1 MKIRSKLANWM
12 SKSRPRLYLLIVL
25 LMLLPI
31 PFFAYSVTRVLRQQ
45 TEKQAITES
54 TQIARV
60 SAVLIEQHFRQS
72 TAFLEAFATRQVF
85 RHAWMEHNRKE
96 VTRHLEQ
103 AVALRPDFLFFSVY
117 DLDGTMRA
125 IYPPQPTVVNK
136 NFAYRDWYKGV
147 TGQWKPYVSE
157 VYETATTPHQ
167 LVVAIAVPIRDN
179 AGNPIGIL
187 IAPYALNTI
196 NRWLGETKLEGAW
209 TISLLDQKGHLSPS
223 QNEAYASALIDLSEY
238 EPVKLVRSGR
248 AGNGIFA
255 RNDKLVFTHYE
266 PVTEYGWG
274 ILLEQPS
281 ATLQQ
286 GVWVVGRRVWLLGA
300 LFLIVGLGISIFMG
314 SLYARLETG
323 NRFIDLSIDMFCIAG
338 FDGFF
343 KSLNPVW
350 EKVLGFTIEE
360 LKAKPYVNFIHPE
373 DLQATAG
380 EAQRLQIGEVTFAFE
395 NRYLCKDGSYKWLL
409 WNAVSVP
416 DQKLIYAVAHDITES
431 KRAVQQIEQQN
442 RELELRNQEVE
453 RATQLKSKFLASM
466 SHELRTPLNAIVGFS
481 GLLAEKTAG
490 PLNEKQQRFINHIK
504 QGADHLLQLIN
515 DILDLSKIESG
526 LLEMRCENF
535 RIASAIPEVLSIVR
549 PLAMTKKIDIEQSL
563 PDLWIHADRIRFKQ
577 ILYNLLSNALKF
589 TPEGGKVRVDCASQ
603 NAFVC
608 FAVSDTGVGI
618 SLEDQRVIFEEFRQV
633 GETTRGVKEGTGL
646 GLAITKRLVEQQG
659 GTINVESELGKGT
672 KFSFTLPEGKGIP
685 KATEASIQVDIQDA
699 ESISGRPLILV
710 VDDELS
716 ARELLASYLEPA
728 GYRIEMASA
737 GTEAIVKSRELHPD
751 AITLDI
757 QMPGRSAFETIFE
770 LKNTPATADIPV
782 IVVSVVDQKR
792 MGLALGAVEYLV
804 KPVNKNIFLE
814 AIHQHVHPGKG
825 VAKNILLVDDDPKT
839 LDLVS
844 NILRAAGYCPHAV
857 TSGKA
862 ALQRLSEVHM
872 DAIVLDLAMPE
883 MDGFEVLRRIKER
896 PTLANI
902 PVLVLTGKDLTE
914 AEIALLKNLAKALV
928 RKNDS
933 WKTDLL
939 AQIRNVVGTSRLA
952 KSAGQS

>member
-1 MKIRSKLANWM
+1 MTIRTKLANWI

-60 SAVLIEQHFRQS
+60 SAVLIDQHFRQS
-72 TAFLEAFATRQVF
+72 TAFLEALAVGHVF
-85 RHAWMEHNRKE
+85 RQAWMEHNFDE
-96 VTRHLEQ
+96 VDRHLEQ
-103 AVALRPDFLFFSVY
+103 AIALRPDFLFFSVY

-125 IYPPQPTVVNK
+125 IYPPQPTVVNQ

-147 TGQWKPYVSE
+147 ASHWKPYVSE
-157 VYETATTPHQ
+157 IYETAATPHQ
-167 LVVAIAVPIRDN
+167 LVVAIAVPMRDN
-179 AGNPIGIL
+179 EGKRIGIL
-187 IAPYALNTI
+187 MAPYALNTI
-196 NRWLGETKLEGAW
+196 SRWLGETKLEGAW
-209 TISLLDQKGHLSPS
+209 KISLVDQKGHLSSSPT
-223 QNEAYASALIDLSEY
+223 EASPSALIDLSEH

-248 AGNGIFA
+248 TGNGIFA
-255 RNDKLVFTHYE
+255 RNNQLVFTHYE
-266 PVTEYGWG
+266 PVAEYGWG
-274 ILLEQPS
+274 LLLEQPS

-286 GVWVVGRRVWLLGA
+286 GVWAVGRRVWLLGA
-300 LFLIVGLGISIFMG
+300 LFLVVGLGVSLFMG

-323 NRFIDLSIDMFCIAG
+323 NRFIDLSVDMFCIAG

-350 EKVLGFTIEE
+350 QKVLGFTTEE
-360 LKAKPYVNFIHPE
+360 LKAKPYLDFIHPE
-373 DLQATAG
+373 DRQSTAG
-380 EAQRLQIGEVTFAFE
+380 EAQRLQTEELTFGFE

-409 WNAVSVP
+409 WNCVSVP
-416 DQKLIYAVAHDITES
+416 EHKVIYAVAHDVTES
-431 KRAVQQIEQQN
+431 KRALQKIEQQN
-442 RELELRNQEVE
+442 HELEARNQEVE
-453 RATQLKSKFLASM
+453 RATQMKSKFLASM

-481 GLLAEKTAG
+481 GLLAEKSAG

-535 RIASAIPEVLSIVR
+535 RVASAMPEVLSIVR

-603 NAFVC
+603 NAFVY

-618 SLEDQRVIFEEFRQV
+618 RLEDQQVIFQEFRQV

-672 KFSFTLPEGKGIP
+672 TFSFTLPVGKDIS
-685 KATEASIQVDIQDA
+685 KAAGDNTQAAQDA
-699 ESISGRPLILV
+699 ESISGKPLILV

-728 GYRIEMASA
+728 GYRIAMATA
-737 GTEAIVKSRELHPD
+737 GGDAIDKARELHPD

-814 AIHQHVHPGKG
+814 AIHKHVHPGTG
-825 VAKNILLVDDDPKT
+825 VAKNILIVDDDLKT
-839 LDLVS
+839 RDLVS
-844 NILRAAGYCPHAV
+844 DILRSAGYIPNPVA
-857 TSGKA
+857 SGKA

-872 DAIVLDLAMPE
+872 DAILLDLAMPE

-896 PTLANI
+896 PTLGNI

-914 AEIALLKNLAKALV
+914 AEIALLKNLAKALL
-928 RKNDS
+928 RKNDT
-933 WKTDLL
+933 WKMDLL

>member
-1 MKIRSKLANWM
+1 M
-12 SKSRPRLYLLIVL
+12 SKSRPRLYFLIVL

-72 TAFLEAFATRQVF
+72 TAFLEAFAVRHVF
-85 RHAWMEHNRKE
+85 RQAWMEHNFAE
-96 VTRHLEQ
+96 VDRHLEQ
-103 AVALRPDFLFFSVY
+103 AIALRPDFLFFSVY

-125 IYPPQPTVVNK
+125 IYPAQPTVVNK
-136 NFAYRDWYKGV
+136 NFAQRDWYQGV
-147 TGQWKPYVSE
+147 AGHWKPYVSE
-157 VYETATTPHQ
+157 IYETAVTPHQ
-167 LVVAIAVPIRDN
+167 LVVAIAVPIRDSE
-179 AGNPIGIL
+179 GKPVGIL
-187 IAPYALNTI
+187 MAPYALNTI
-196 NRWLGETKLEGAW
+196 SRWLGETKLEGAW
-209 TISLLDQKGHLSPS
+209 KISLVDQKGHLSASPT
-223 QNEAYASALIDLSEY
+223 EASTSALIDLSEH
-238 EPVKLVRSGR
+238 EPVKLVRAGR
-248 AGNGIFA
+248 TGNGIFA
-255 RNDKLVFTHYE
+255 RNNQLVFTHYE
-266 PVTEYGWG
+266 PVAEYGWG
-274 ILLEQPS
+274 LLLEQRS

-286 GVWVVGRRVWLLGA
+286 GVWAVGRRVWLLGA
-300 LFLIVGLGISIFMG
+300 LFLVVGLGVSLFMG

-343 KSLNPVW
+343 KNLNPVW
-350 EKVLGFTIEE
+350 EKVLGFTTEE
-360 LKAKPYVNFIHPE
+360 LKAKPYLDFIHPE
-373 DLQATAG
+373 DRQATAG
-380 EAQRLQIGEVTFAFE
+380 EAQRLQTEELTFGFE

-409 WNAVSVP
+409 WNCVSVP
-416 DQKLIYAVAHDITES
+416 EHKAIYAVAHDVTES
-431 KRAVQQIEQQN
+431 KRALQKIEQQN
-442 RELELRNQEVE
+442 HELEARNQEVE

-526 LLEMRCENF
+526 LLEIRCENF
-535 RIASAIPEVLSIVR
+535 RVASAMPEVLSIVR

-603 NAFVC
+603 NAFVY

-618 SLEDQRVIFEEFRQV
+618 RLEDQQVIFQEFRQV

-646 GLAITKRLVEQQG
+646 GLAITKRLVEQQS
-659 GTINVESELGKGT
+659 GTINVESELGRGT
-672 KFSFTLPEGKGIP
+672 TFSFTLPAGKGLSRS
-685 KATEASIQVDIQDA
+685 TEDNTGVDTPPG
-699 ESISGRPLILV
+699 ESTSGKPLILV

-716 ARELLASYLEPA
+716 ARELLASYLEPM
-728 GYRIEMASA
+728 GYRTAMASA
-737 GTEAIVKSRELHPD
+737 GAEALVKARELHPD

-804 KPVNKNIFLE
+804 KPVNKDIFLE
-814 AIHQHVHPGKG
+814 AIHKHVHPGRG
-825 VAKNILLVDDDPKT
+825 AAKNILLVDDDPKT

-844 NILRAAGYCPHAV
+844 NILRSAGYIPHAV
-857 TSGKA
+857 ASGKV

-872 DAIVLDLAMPE
+872 DAILLDLVMPE
-883 MDGFEVLRRIKER
+883 MDGFEVLRRIKEQ
-896 PTLANI
+896 PTLGNI

-914 AEIALLKNLAKALV
+914 AEIALLKNLAKALL

-933 WKTDLL
+933 WKADLL
-939 AQIRNVVGTSRLA
+939 GQIRNVVGHSRLA
-952 KSAGQS
+952 KSVGQS

>member
-1 MKIRSKLANWM
+1 MTIRTKLANWM

-72 TAFLEAFATRQVF
+72 TAFLEAFGVRNVF
-85 RHAWMEHNRKE
+85 RQAWIEHNFDE
-96 VTRHLEQ
+96 VDRHLEQ
-103 AVALRPDFLFFSVY
+103 AIALRPDFLFFSVY

-125 IYPPQPTVVNK
+125 IYPPQPTVVNQ
-136 NFAYRDWYKGV
+136 NFAHRDWYKGV
-147 TGQWKPYVSE
+147 ASHWKPYVSE
-157 VYETATTPHQ
+157 IYETAATPHQ

-179 AGNPIGIL
+179 EGKRIGIL
-187 IAPYALNTI
+187 MAPYSLNTI
-196 NRWLGETKLEGAW
+196 SRWLGETKLEGAW
-209 TISLLDQKGHLSPS
+209 KISLVDQKGHLSSSPT
-223 QNEAYASALIDLSEY
+223 EASTSALIDLSEH
-238 EPVKLVRSGR
+238 EPVKLVRAGR
-248 AGNGIFA
+248 TGNGIFA
-255 RNDKLVFTHYE
+255 RNNQLVFTHYE
-266 PVTEYGWG
+266 PVAEYGWG
-274 ILLEQPS
+274 LLLEQPA

-286 GVWVVGRRVWLLGA
+286 GVWAVGRRVWLLGA
-300 LFLIVGLGISIFMG
+300 LFLIVGLGVSLFMG

-323 NRFIDLSIDMFCIAG
+323 NRFIDLSIDMFRIAG

-373 DLQATAG
+373 DLQATAS

-416 DQKLIYAVAHDITES
+416 DQKLIYAVAHNITES
-431 KRAVQQIEQQN
+431 KRAVQHIEQQN

-453 RATQLKSKFLASM
+453 RATQMKSKFLASM

-526 LLEMRCENF
+526 LLEIRCENF
-535 RIASAIPEVLSIVR
+535 RVVSAMPEVLSIVR

-589 TPEGGKVRVDCASQ
+589 TPEGGKVRVDCAAQ
-603 NAFVC
+603 NAFIC
-608 FAVSDTGVGI
+608 FTVSDTGVGI
-618 SLEDQRVIFEEFRQV
+618 RLEDQQVIFQEFRQV

-646 GLAITKRLVEQQG
+646 GLAITKRLAEQQG
-659 GTINVESELGKGT
+659 GTISVESELGKGT
-672 KFSFTLPEGKGIP
+672 KFSFTLPEGKDIS
-685 KATEASIQVDIQDA
+685 KAAGDNTQAGTQDA
-699 ESISGRPLILV
+699 ESVSGKPLILV

-728 GYRIEMASA
+728 GYRITMAAA
-737 GTEAIVKSRELHPD
+737 GGDAIDKARELHPD

-814 AIHQHVHPGKG
+814 AIHKHVHPGTG
-825 VAKNILLVDDDPKT
+825 VAKNILIVDDDLKT

-844 NILRAAGYCPHAV
+844 DILRAAGYIPNPVA
-857 TSGKA
+857 SGKA
-862 ALQRLSEVHM
+862 ALQRLSELHM
-872 DAIVLDLAMPE
+872 DAILLDLAMPE

-896 PTLANI
+896 PTLGNI

-914 AEIALLKNLAKALV
+914 AE
-928 RKNDS
+928 
-933 WKTDLL
+933 
-939 AQIRNVVGTSRLA
+939 
-952 KSAGQS
+952 

>member
-1 MKIRSKLANWM
+1 MMIRTKLANWI
-12 SKSRPRLYLLIVL
+12 SKSRPRLYLFIVL

-72 TAFLEAFATRQVF
+72 TAFLEAFGVRNVF
-85 RHAWMEHNRKE
+85 RQAWIEHNFDE
-96 VTRHLEQ
+96 VDRHLEQ
-103 AVALRPDFLFFSVY
+103 AIALRPDFLFFSVY

-125 IYPPQPTVVNK
+125 IYPAQPTLVNK
-136 NFAYRDWYKGV
+136 NFALRDWYQGV
-147 TGQWKPYVSE
+147 SGHWKPYVSE
-157 VYETATTPHQ
+157 IYETAVTPHQ
-167 LVVAIAVPIRDN
+167 LVVAIAVPIRN
-179 AGNPIGIL
+179 EAGKPIGIL
-187 IAPYALNTI
+187 MAPYALDTI
-196 NRWLGETKLEGAW
+196 SRWLGETKLEGAW
-209 TISLLDQKGHLSPS
+209 TVSLIDQKGHLSS
-223 QNEAYASALIDLSEY
+223 STNEAYSSAPIDLSEY
-238 EPVKLVRSGR
+238 ESLKLAGSGR
-248 AGNGIFA
+248 SGNGIFP
-255 RNDKLVFTHYE
+255 RNNQLAFTHYE
-266 PVTEYGWG
+266 PIPKYGWG
-274 ILLEQPS
+274 ILLEQPL
-281 ATLQQ
+281 AALQQ
-286 GVWVVGRRVWLLGA
+286 GVWAVGRRVWLLGA
-300 LFLIVGLGISIFMG
+300 LFLVAGLGVSIFMG

-343 KSLNPVW
+343 KNLNPVW
-350 EKVLGFTIEE
+350 EKVLGFSTEE
-360 LKAKPYVNFIHPE
+360 LKAKPYLNFIHPE
-373 DLQATAG
+373 DRPATAR
-380 EAQRLQIGEVTFAFE
+380 EAQRLQTEEITFAFE
-395 NRYLCKDGSYKWLL
+395 NRYLCKDGSCKWLL

-416 DQKLIYAVAHDITES
+416 EQKAIYAVAHDITER
-431 KRAVQQIEQQN
+431 KRAEQKIEQQN
-442 RELELRNQEVE
+442 RELEVRNQEVE
-453 RATQLKSKFLASM
+453 RATQLKSRFLASM

-490 PLNEKQQRFINHIK
+490 PLNEKQQRFIDHIK

-526 LLEMRCENF
+526 LLEMRCESFNV
-535 RIASAIPEVLSIVR
+535 ASAMPEVLSIIR
-549 PLAMTKKIDIEQSL
+549 PLAMAKKIRIDQSVA
-563 PDLWIHADRIRFKQ
+563 DLRIHADRIRFKQ

-589 TPEGGKVRVDCASQ
+589 TPEGGTVRVDCARE
-603 NAFVC
+603 NALVC
-608 FAVSDTGVGI
+608 FTVSDTGIGI
-618 SLEDQRVIFEEFRQV
+618 RAEDQQVIFQEFRQV

-672 KFSFTLPEGKGIP
+672 RFSFTLPEGKVIP
-685 KATEASIQVDIQDA
+685 KPAEDNTPPDTQDS
-699 ESISGRPLILV
+699 ESIAGKPLILV
-710 VDDELS
+710 VDDEVS

-728 GYRIEMASA
+728 GYRTAMASA
-737 GTEAIVKSRELHPD
+737 GAEAMVKARELHPD

-757 QMPGRSAFETIFE
+757 QMPGGSAFETIFE

-814 AIHQHVHPGKG
+814 AIRKHMHPGRG
-825 VAKNILLVDDDPKT
+825 AAKNIMVVDDDPKT

-844 NILRAAGYCPHAV
+844 NILRSAGYIPNAV
-857 TSGKA
+857 ASGKA

-872 DAIVLDLAMPE
+872 DAILLDLVMPE

-896 PTLANI
+896 PTLGNI
-902 PVLVLTGKDLTE
+902 PVFVLTGKDLTE
-914 AEIALLKNLAKALV
+914 AEIALLKNLAKALL

-939 AQIRNVVGTSRLA
+939 AQIRNIVGTSRLA